1 MKIRNTLLFCSLTIK
16 LSLFL
21 IICFINLFSF
31 LIHSQQFDVN
41 TKRFYESNS
50 HLNVRDIQITRDNGF
65 VVVGNAQIQFGQ
77 QNYVGSFIFYNDSSS
92 VISSNY
98 HWEKVYTTF
107 GNVEDF
113 SFEKVQELPDSSLIV
128 AGKMFNLMSNTYGG
142 ALLRIDR
149 NGNEIWKKSLEIG
162 NNEPTII
169 SDIYIESDTTFLIVG
184 SKMGAS
190 NQSYLCRI
198 DSSGNLVWQKS
209 FSLEGANIL
218 ELFSIVKLQN
228 GPIILSGK
236 GFVDPMYPHGVLI
249 MLDSLGNVS
258 WSIQNDQ
265 IYSSF
270 TDVITDQNTI
280 YCRNMDSDGKY
291 VNSVSAFDL
300 AGNNLWNYSISDAE
314 MNISNNRRKIHFDQ
328 DSNLV
333 VYYSNFS
340 YGNFHRLSRQGNYI
354 GEFAAMGV
362 AQGIEIDKE
371 DGKVLVLS
379 SGPSYG
385 VKSSLVLTNH
395 FAVTKL
401 DNIQSSQSGCIWN
414 YSSNSAQGLATF
426 TNINLLP
433 ADSCI
438 LSNAMMENVTVFITI
453 DNNCVEFLGGL
464 EEDKMLD
471 FEVFPNPTS
480 QIATIRLAERMGIN
494 NLGSILNMLG
504 DEVLTFKISTTE
516 TLLDLSTLLPGLY
529 WIKIGDSIQKIML
542 N

>member
-1 MKIRNTLLFCSLTIK
+1 MKIRNTLLFCGLTIK
-16 LSLFL
+16 LSSFL

-184 SKMGAS
+184 SKMGDS

-218 ELFSIVKLQN
+218 ELFSLEKLQN

-236 GFVDPMYPHGVLI
+236 GFVDPMYPHGILI

-340 YGNFHRLSRQGNYI
+340 YGNFHKLSRQGNYI

>member
-198 DSSGNLVWQKS
+198 DLSGNLVWQKS

-218 ELFSIVKLQN
+218 ELFSLEKLQN

-236 GFVDPMYPHGVLI
+236 GFVDPMYPHGILI

-280 YCRNMDSDGKY
+280 YCRNIDSDGKY

>member
-1 MKIRNTLLFCSLTIK
+1 
-16 LSLFL
+16 
-21 IICFINLFSF
+21 
-31 LIHSQQFDVN
+31 
-41 TKRFYESNS
+41 
-50 HLNVRDIQITRDNGF
+50 
-65 VVVGNAQIQFGQ
+65 
-77 QNYVGSFIFYNDSSS
+77 
-92 VISSNY
+92 
-98 HWEKVYTTF
+98 
-107 GNVEDF
+107 
-113 SFEKVQELPDSSLIV
+113 
-128 AGKMFNLMSNTYGG
+128 
-142 ALLRIDR
+142 
-149 NGNEIWKKSLEIG
+149 
-162 NNEPTII
+162 
-169 SDIYIESDTTFLIVG
+169 
-184 SKMGAS
+184 
-190 NQSYLCRI
+190 
-198 DSSGNLVWQKS
+198 
-209 FSLEGANIL
+209 
-218 ELFSIVKLQN
+218 
-228 GPIILSGK
+228 
-236 GFVDPMYPHGVLI
+236 
-249 MLDSLGNVS
+249 
-258 WSIQNDQ
+258 
-265 IYSSF
+265 
-270 TDVITDQNTI
+270 
-280 YCRNMDSDGKY
+280 MDSDGKY

-504 DEVLTFKISTTE
+504 DEVLTFKISTTQ
-516 TLLDLSTLLPGLY
+516 TILDFSTLLPGIY
-529 WIKIGDSIQKIML
+529 WIKIGDSIQKLIL

>member
-198 DSSGNLVWQKS
+198 DLSGNLVWQKS

-218 ELFSIVKLQN
+218 ELFSLEKLQN

-236 GFVDPMYPHGVLI
+236 GFVDPMYPHGILI

-280 YCRNMDSDGKY
+280 YCRNIDSDGKY

-438 LSNAMMENVTVFITI
+438 LSNAMMEDVTVFITI

-480 QIATIRLAERMGIN
+480 QIATIRLAESMGIN